1 MSGGIQSAP
10 RRAVLRYQLPI
21 GRARGEALSA
31 RVNLR
36 TAVLVALVSTLALAV
51 AAWTMTLGE
60 FPVPVRDVITTTLGL
75 GDGAYDFVV
84 RTLRLP
90 RTLAA
95 LLVGGALGMS
105 GAIFQGL
112 VRNPL
117 VAPDIIGITAGAS
130 LAAVF
135 LIVTGAPTGLIPL
148 AALVGSLAATAALY
162 GLTWRQGIAGHRLV
176 LVGIGVE
183 AVLAALTWLL
193 VVRFP
198 IEQVTPAVLW
208 MTGTLHA
215 RGWEHVVWLAIGLAV
230 LMPAA
235 LALMPG
241 LRVIQLGDDTGRA
254 LGARVQTVRTGL
266 LTVGAALA
274 AAAVAVAGPV
284 DFVALITPHIA
295 VMLAGPLTGGVLL
308 LAAALGAL
316 LVAAS
321 DLVAQ
326 HAFSPLSLPVGV
338 VTAAVGAPY
347 FLFLLY
353 RSNRAA

>member
-1 MSGGIQSAP
+1 MVSRQST
-10 RRAVLRYQLPI
+10 RRAVLRYELPT
-21 GRARGEALSA
+21 GTAARVAVSA

-36 TAVLVALVSTLALAV
+36 TAALVGLVSALAMVV
-51 AAWTMTLGE
+51 AALTMTLGD
-60 FPVPVRDVITTTLGL
+60 FPVPVRDVIITTLGL
-75 GDGAYDFVV
+75 GDGTYDFVV

-95 LLVGGALGMS
+95 LLVGGALGTS

-135 LIVTGAPTGLIPL
+135 LIVTGAPSGLIPL
-148 AALVGSLAATAALY
+148 AALVGALAATAALY
-162 GLTWRQGIAGHRLV
+162 GLTWREGIAGHRLV

-183 AVLAALTWLL
+183 AVLMALTTLL

-215 RGWEHVVWLAIGLAV
+215 RGWEHVTWLAVGLAM
-230 LMPAA
+230 LIPAA

-241 LRVIQLGDDTGRA
+241 LRVIQLGDDTGHA
-254 LGARVQTVRTGL
+254 LGARVETARTAL
-266 LTVGAALA
+266 LAVGAALA

-295 VMLAGPLTGGVLL
+295 GMLAGPLTGGALL
-308 LAAALGAL
+308 LAGALGAL
-316 LVAAS
+316 LLAAS
-321 DLVAQ
+321 DLIAQ

-353 RSNRAA
+353 RSNRAD

>member
-1 MSGGIQSAP
+1 MVSLQSAP
-10 RRAVLRYQLPI
+10 RRAVLRYQLAS
-21 GRARGEALSA
+21 GRSPCEAVSA
-31 RVNLR
+31 RINLR
-36 TAVLVALVSTLALAV
+36 TAALVALASALALAV

-60 FPVPVRDVITTTLGL
+60 FPVPVSDVVTTTLGL
-75 GDGAYDFVV
+75 GDGTYDFVV

-95 LLVGGALGMS
+95 LLVGGALGTS

-117 VAPDIIGITAGAS
+117 VAPDIIGVNAGAS

-135 LIVTGAPTGLIPL
+135 LIVTGARSGFIPL
-148 AALVGSLAATAALY
+148 AALLGALATTAAIY
-162 GLTWRQGIAGHRLV
+162 GLTWREGIAGHRLV
-176 LVGIGVE
+176 LVGIGVN
-183 AVLAALTWLL
+183 AVLAALTMLL
-193 VVRFP
+193 IVRFP
-198 IEQVTPAVLW
+198 IEQVSSAVLW

-215 RGWEHVVWLAIGLAV
+215 RGWEHVTWLAIGVAV

-254 LGARVQTVRTGL
+254 LGARVETTRTGL
-266 LTVGAALA
+266 LAVGAALA
-274 AAAVAVAGPV
+274 ACAVAVAGPV
-284 DFVALITPHIA
+284 GFVALITPHIA
-295 VMLAGPLTGGVLL
+295 RMLAGPLTGGVLL
-308 LAAALGAL
+308 LAGALGAL

-338 VTAAVGAPY
+338 MTAAVGAPY